1 MTWTNQQSTLR
12 LVTGQA
18 SSLRAVNTAV
28 LVEELRRSG
37 TVSRADLAR
46 RTGLAKQTVS
56 TIMGQLVRDGVV
68 REVGLGAPDRAG
80 GRPATLVE
88 YAADR
93 AFVAGVEVGV
103 GRTRVVLADAL
114 GSPVGVRDVNPVRVG
129 RNTPPGAVLDAIV
142 AALSDLAGAP
152 GSLERVRSVGVS
164 VTGLV
169 QPSTGTCVLAPNLG
183 WHDVP
188 VAALLQERLAARGAT
203 VPVPVRGAAQ
213 ASLIA
218 EHREG
223 AAIGVDDVVLLFEDE
238 GVGAA
243 VIEGGR
249 LVQGVDG
256 TAGELGHCPWPGG
269 QRRCACGRR
278 GCVETL
284 TSGPALR
291 RAVEQSWGRRIRRPR
306 GMPTLQALA
315 SLEPAEADRAP
326 FYLAAR
332 EAGEVLGT
340 AASWLVAMTAPRLV
354 LLSGSLAEAPT
365 SYRSGVEAAL
375 RRPTLGGGTPLDVR
389 TGALG
394 DGAALRGAVLLALDS
409 ARAVDSA

>member
-1 MTWTNQQSTLR
+1 MA
-12 LVTGQA
+12 GQA
-18 SSLRAVNTAV
+18 ASLRAGNTAA
-28 LVEELRRSG
+28 LVEELRRAG

-56 TIMGQLVRDGVV
+56 TIVAQLIHDGVA

-93 AFVAGVEVGV
+93 AYVAGVELGV

-114 GSPVGVRDVNPVRVG
+114 GVVVDERDVAGVPVGRR
-129 RNTPPGAVLDAIV
+129 TAPGPVLDAV
-142 AALSDLAGAP
+142 VESLVDLVGGPDATGRLRA
-152 GSLERVRSVGVS
+152 VGVS

-183 WHDVP
+183 WRNVP
-188 VAALLQERLAARGAT
+188 VAALLDERLRRRGCT

-223 AAIGVDDVVLLFEDE
+223 AAVGFDDVVLLFEDE

-243 VIEGGR
+243 AVERGR
-249 LVQGVDG
+249 LVEGVDG

-269 QRRCACGRR
+269 ELACGCGRR

-284 TSGPALR
+284 ASGPALR
-291 RAVEQSWGRRIRRPR
+291 RAVERASGRRVRRPR
-306 GMPTLQALA
+306 GVPTLKALA
-315 SLEPAEADRAP
+315 ALDPALVEDP
-326 FYLAAR
+326 AR
-332 EAGEVLGT
+332 EAGVVLGV
-340 AASWLVAMTAPRLV
+340 AASWLVAVTAPRLV
-354 LLSGSLAEAPT
+354 LLSGALVGAPAA
-365 SYRSGVEAAL
+365 YRDGIESVL
-375 RRPTLGGGTPLDVR
+375 RRPALDGGPAVLLRAG
-389 TGALG
+389 GLG
-394 DGAALRGAVLLALDS
+394 DGAALRGAVLLALDA
-409 ARAVDSA
+409 ARAAHPA